1 MVHSAGAAVRQRT
14 ISSSFQNRIVEH
26 PSTSHVCNKSP
37 LRVKYRTPSLGVT
50 HVGSNASHRLPHK
63 RFLIPSAQGGNG
75 GTPPPSP
82 EENDPKRR
90 ELNLLL
96 SLIVQ
101 YPAVR
106 GSIAVALGYWA
117 HIDPWG
123 TFRFDSEAIA
133 IGCALAIV
141 PSLMDMII
149 LLPNW
154 EPERTTRTMKLKMPR
169 DVAEKL
175 QVGGSIKILD
185 TRTGT
190 TAALAPTAAN
200 ENEQSA
206 DDNATTSTIASTTE
220 SLLNAVISLDTESSM
235 AVDTDTKT
243 VTSTLTNGAERNPQE
258 QPPPPPPPQPLFP
271 DMVDVERKMT
281 VRVDQHPLRDA
292 LQSLQMSRV
301 VSNIGRSLSPPS
313 EALLLFLVHV
323 SEEMLY
329 RGVILVLAVRWCT
342 DNLYY
347 AGVEESVVLPG
358 TGLELAPPQLGAI
371 LGGIGLTVGAVGLL
385 VQKELFPLRL
395 LDATKEQLQ
404 NFVEDRKKGNSSAAT
419 GGDKNGKER
428 VEDATKLEKKKK
440 VVAGLLERLRSGV
453 VIQQRWIVAVEA
465 TVEFLQWS
473 TLSTSFLL
481 TGNILAPIAGSMVN
495 DVIYS
500 ACQRVKNREIKEAM
514 KERANSAS
522 ERAKQTADLLTAVRE
537 HRKSRLEPPKG
548 SSNALG
554 KKQESSEEV
563 SEEKEDSKNT
573 DM

>member
-1 MVHSAGAAVRQRT
+1 MMHSVSAAVRQRT
-14 ISSSFQNRIVEH
+14 ISLSSSLHHRNVEQS
-26 PSTSHVCNKSP
+26 STPILYTKRLVRVASCTLPLKLTQRSSITSYKSV
-37 LRVKYRTPSLGVT
+37 R
-50 HVGSNASHRLPHK
+50 GST
-63 RFLIPSAQGGNG
+63 LIPSAQGGNG

-82 EENDPKRR
+82 EEENDPNRR

-123 TFRFDSEAIA
+123 TFRWDSDAIV
-133 IGCALAIV
+133 IGCALAII
-141 PSLMDMII
+141 PSLMDMLIW
-149 LLPNW
+149 LPNW
-154 EPERTTRTMKLKMPR
+154 EPQRTTRTMKLKMPR

-175 QVGGSIKILD
+175 SKGGNLKILEP
-185 TRTGT
+185 TSSSSTT
-190 TAALAPTAAN
+190 TAATTGVTEEEHSTEGIA
-200 ENEQSA
+200 
-206 DDNATTSTIASTTE
+206 TSTDSTTQ
-220 SLLNAVISLDTESSM
+220 SLLHAVISMDAESTIG
-235 AVDTDTKT
+235 ADTKAST
-243 VTSTLTNGAERNPQE
+243 ATLTASSDDPSNINQE
-258 QPPPPPPPQPLFP
+258 QQQQKQVIP
-271 DMVDVERKMT
+271 DMVDVERQMV

-347 AGVEESVVLPG
+347 AGVEESLVLPG
-358 TGLELAPPQLGAI
+358 GLELAPPQLGAI

-385 VQKELFPLRL
+385 VQRELFPLRL

-404 NFVEDRKKGNSSAAT
+404 SFVEDRKQ
-419 GGDKNGKER
+419 GDKKSA
-428 VEDATKLEKKKK
+428 EDATKLETKKK

-473 TLSTSFLL
+473 TLSTSFLF

-495 DVIYS
+495 DTIYS
-500 ACQRVKNREIKEAM
+500 ACQRLKNREIKEAM
-514 KERANSAS
+514 KERAESAS
-522 ERAKQTADLLTAVRE
+522 ERAKQTANLLLAVRE

-548 SSNALG
+548 GAVAGKRKKDEAL
-554 KKQESSEEV
+554 V
-563 SEEKEDSKNT
+563 DEKDDPEDTKNEPE
-573 DM
+573 DN

>member
-1 MVHSAGAAVRQRT
+1 MQSVSAIVRQRT
-14 ISSSFQNRIVEH
+14 IYLSSSLH
-26 PSTSHVCNKSP
+26 
-37 LRVKYRTPSLGVT
+37 YRRNADR
-50 HVGSNASHRLPHK
+50 NASHFSHVSSLTRPTPGTLPLKSTRLGSNGVYKLPSK
-63 RFLIPSAQGGNG
+63 RALIPTAEGNNGGNG
-75 GTPPPSP
+75 ASPPSG
-82 EENDPKRR
+82 EEDPKRR
-90 ELNLLL
+90 EINLLV

-123 TFRFDSEAIA
+123 TFHWDFHDVA
-133 IGCALAIV
+133 IGCALATI

-175 QVGGSIKILD
+175 QLGGNIKILESA
-185 TRTGT
+185 TTTVVGAT
-190 TAALAPTAAN
+190 ATAAA
-200 ENEQSA
+200 EQEESV
-206 DDNATTSTIASTTE
+206 DDTSLASTSE
-220 SLLNAVISLDTESSM
+220 SLINAVIGLDTETVVSTPTIITVDQEGGNGDEPG
-235 AVDTDTKT
+235 AVT
-243 VTSTLTNGAERNPQE
+243 VQE
-258 QPPPPPPPQPLFP
+258 PEAAVS

-347 AGVEESVVLPG
+347 AGVEESLVLPG

-385 VQKELFPLRL
+385 VQRELFPLRL

-404 NFVEDRKKGNSSAAT
+404 SFVEDRKQGDGKKQTSA
-419 GGDKNGKER
+419 D
-428 VEDATKLEKKKK
+428 DASKLEKKKK

-453 VIQQRWIVAVEA
+453 VIQQRWIVALEA
-465 TVEFLQWS
+465 SVEFLQWS

-481 TGNILAPIAGSMVN
+481 TGNILAPIAGSMLN
-495 DVIYS
+495 DALYS

-514 KERANSAS
+514 KERAASAS

-537 HRKSRLEPPKG
+537 HRKNRLEPPKMM
-548 SSNALG
+548 G
-554 KKQESSEEV
+554 KKEEPSGKKEQPSEKKT
-563 SEEKEDSKNT
+563 SEEDSK
-573 DM
+573 DI